1 MKNLKTLA
9 LCAFIAGC
17 IVACQKEDLSDTTVE
32 QINLEETQEPTKT
45 QLDKLFK
52 MGVNIEQVT
61 IQDIPL
67 PDGSKEKYLVSG
79 DITIPVDDL
88 AEYPDLKSSD
98 GKNKQYHS
106 DFIVA
111 PPYRNIR
118 VLGWTGTGSS
128 FDLTPKMRTALS
140 WAVAN
145 YNALPNTLNFTLS
158 YGNNQSQADMVVY
171 RVIGGAGGSAGFPTS
186 AGRPNRYVR
195 INSGLDSGTYSLNVV
210 EHVIGHEIGH
220 SVGFRHQDWY
230 NRWSCGYTGPLP
242 AEPSVSPAA
251 IWIPGTPWS
260 PYADSIMLGCFNT
273 GEDGEFT
280 ASDRDALN
288 ILY

>member
-1 MKNLKTLA
+1 MKNLKLLA
-9 LCAFIAGC
+9 LCAIISGC
-17 IVACQKEDLSDTTVE
+17 FLSCQNEDISDTAIEEVAE
-32 QINLEETQEPTKT
+32 QPTQE
-45 QLDKLFK
+45 QLDKLSK
-52 MGVNIEQVT
+52 MGINTETVT
-61 IQDIPL
+61 IEEIPL
-67 PDGSKEKYLVSG
+67 PDGSKVKHLVSE
-79 DITIPVDDL
+79 DITIPVKDL
-88 AEYPDLKSSD
+88 KSYPDLVSTD
-98 GKNKQYHS
+98 GDNKQYRS
-106 DFIVA
+106 DYIVA

-118 VLGWTGTGSS
+118 ILGWTGTGSIY
-128 FDLTPKMRTALS
+128 DLTPKMQTALA

-145 YNALPNTLNFTLS
+145 YNALPNTLNFTLT

-195 INSGLDSGTYSLNVV
+195 INSGLDSNTYSFDVV

-230 NRWSCGYTGPLP
+230 NRWSCNYTGPLP

-260 PYADSIMLGCFNT
+260 PYADSIMLGCFGT

-280 ASDRDALN
+280 QSDKDALN

>member
-1 MKNLKTLA
+1 MKNLKLWA
-9 LCAFIAGC
+9 FCAIMTGCFIS
-17 IVACQKEDLSDTTVE
+17 CQKEDISDTALEGVAE
-32 QINLEETQEPTKT
+32 QPTKS

-52 MGVNIEQVT
+52 MGVNTEEVT
-61 IQDIPL
+61 IEDILL
-67 PDGSKEKYLVSG
+67 PDGSKIKYLVSG
-79 DITIPVDDL
+79 DITIPVNDL
-88 AEYPDLKSSD
+88 NKYPDLVSGEGD
-98 GKNKQYHS
+98 NKQYRS
-106 DFIVA
+106 DYIVA
-111 PPYRNIR
+111 PQHRNIR
-118 VLGWTGTGSS
+118 ILGWTGTGSS
-128 FDLTPKMRTALS
+128 FDLTPKMQTALA

-145 YNALPNTLNFTLS
+145 YNVLPNTLNFTLT
-158 YGNNQSQADMVVY
+158 YGNDQSQADMVVY
-171 RVIGGAGGSAGFPTS
+171 RVIGGAGGSAGFPTA

-195 INSGLDSGTYSLNVV
+195 INSGLDSNTYSLNVV
-210 EHVIGHEIGH
+210 EHVVGHEIGH

-230 NRWSCGYTGPLP
+230 NRWSCGYTGSLP

-280 ASDRDALN
+280 PSDVTALN